1 MTTLLLQSLLCAP
14 LIAPVA
20 MATDPPVSSDHRFSV
35 LGMQICVGEPDS
47 QPCDIRLPAS
57 KQSVEPEAERAE
69 PKPVQMTLFGKTL
82 CIGDVPDRTMCDL
95 HLEGAVTEQNSADA

>member
-14 LIAPVA
+14 LVAPVA
-20 MATDPPVSSDHRFSV
+20 MATDPPVSPDHRFSV

-57 KQSVEPEAERAE
+57 KQSVQPEAERAE

-82 CIGDVPDRTMCDL
+82 CIGEVPDRGACDL
-95 HLEGAVTEQNSADA
+95 HFEGATPGQDSRDA